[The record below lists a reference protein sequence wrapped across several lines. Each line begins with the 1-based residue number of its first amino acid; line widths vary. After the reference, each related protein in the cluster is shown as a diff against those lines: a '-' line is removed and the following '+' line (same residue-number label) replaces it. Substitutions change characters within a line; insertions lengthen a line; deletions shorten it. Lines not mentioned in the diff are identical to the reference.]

1 MLTKCASLFI
11 DTGLRNVT
19 LTSKA
24 PESKLLRL
32 SMEQELL
39 EDKLYSLT
47 AIVCTYSLSLS
58 QTGFL
63 SRVVAQA
70 GKREWTWMN
79 RNGERFIKQK
89 YGKLQHT
96 IRHATTKSH
105 SLQLVMCVCGGG
117 RKPL

>member
-47 AIVCTYSLSLS
+47 AIVWTYSLSWS

-70 GKREWTWMN
+70 GKRDLDEQERREVHKTEVRETPTYYTTCHN
-79 RNGERFIKQK
+79 KKSFTATRN
-89 YGKLQHT
+89 
-96 IRHATTKSH
+96 
-105 SLQLVMCVCGGG
+105 VCVCVGGG
-117 RKPL
+117 PL